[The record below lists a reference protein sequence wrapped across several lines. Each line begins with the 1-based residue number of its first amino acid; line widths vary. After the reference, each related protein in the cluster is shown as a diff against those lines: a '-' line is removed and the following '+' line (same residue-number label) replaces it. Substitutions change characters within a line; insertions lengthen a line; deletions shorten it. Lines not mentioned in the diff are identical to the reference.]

1 MLIVFKFLFFVLGL
15 KPRLFD
21 YIRVPLFVY
30 HVALDLSRRNP
41 YLFAW
46 LVKSLLVSI
55 RFLKGGLVL
64 VIVRTS
70 GAMIIS

>member
-1 MLIVFKFLFFVLGL
+1 MLIVFKFLFFALGL

-46 LVKSLLVSI
+46 LAESLLVSI

-70 GAMIIS
+70 GSIIIS

>member
-1 MLIVFKFLFFVLGL
+1 M
-15 KPRLFD
+15 FD
-21 YIRVPLFVY
+21 CIRVPLFVY
-30 HVALDLSRRNP
+30 HVALDLFRRNP

-46 LVKSLLVSI
+46 LAESLLVSI
-55 RFLKGGLVL
+55 RFLKGGLVV